1 MHNVEV
7 YEIKSFSFKKISLYV
22 QLFLIFCLIGTL
34 IAYFLLKNKEIIT
47 LVLYGVLSLL
57 MLIMAYNNKNFYKRK
72 YMTYIYLII
81 SVILI
86 GSIVV
91 NLVWSM

>member
-1 MHNVEV
+1 MHNVEFF
-7 YEIKSFSFKKISLYV
+7 EIKSFSFKRISLYV
-22 QLFLIFCLIGTL
+22 QIFLILCLVAALITFC
-34 IAYFLLKNKEIIT
+34 FVKNEIMT
-47 LVLYGVLSLL
+47 LVLYGILSLL

-91 NLVWSM
+91 EVIW